1 MALTKVKLIS
11 DGIIVQ
17 GNLHASHGI
26 TTAHIGEG
34 SNLYYTD
41 ARARAAISENST
53 QLSYNSSTG
62 VLTYTQG
69 DTDTVSEGSSNLY
82 YTNARADARIT
93 NALVDEDNMA
103 SNSAV
108 KLPSQQS
115 VKAYV
120 DTEVA
125 GIVAS
130 APSTLDTL
138 NELAAALGDDA
149 NFSTTVTNSIA
160 AKMPLAGGTMTGDI
174 TFNNSVRSIK
184 WVHTSGQ
191 SGSRAYAWQGE
202 QGAYGRFALRSS
214 NAADDTIDTNV
225 LYFDNDLSATFA
237 GSVGLNGTT
246 PGDFNPDADNL
257 IVGGGSGDVGI
268 TIYSGANVGDYGS
281 IYFADGTGSSTASK
295 AGYIRYEQN
304 TSKMTIGINAV
315 EKVAID
321 VSGNTTF
328 GGTVTGGNGA
338 FSNLTINATE
348 KLRFDGAGGHTYIEE
363 DSNDTLIFA
372 TGGTTRLTLDTN
384 ATFAGKVI
392 VSYANA
398 ALDLAQADGG
408 AHFRMELD
416 GGDETYLS
424 TIGSNSMI
432 LRTNSTTALTLDTSQ
447 NATFAGNI
455 LFATDGTYD
464 IGSTAGSRPRDV
476 VVANSIAI
484 NTSTGAAGTL
494 NVASTGTFGGS
505 VYVDGG
511 TLRLKN
517 SSNYRNLSCNGS
529 GNLLIS
535 NAANN
540 ASVFHLQDGA
550 LTLGSSIGTGSLALY
565 AGAATF
571 AGAVTTTAGISSIYN
586 RLKITNNTDQ
596 INIGQW
602 DGANHR
608 IEFDAGRPVLITSY
622 NATGINLGISGGTT
636 LNIASAGVTVT
647 GNGTFSGT
655 VNSVVGKFSDNLFCS
670 GGQVYFGALDGTT
683 DNTYRM
689 YVSSGQLITQSRE
702 SGTWTNRLTI
712 NDDGSVYVPNIFEA
726 ATSVAAGYGSAGA
739 PGFKFASDPH
749 TGMYHISNDTI
760 GFSTGG
766 SLALTIANNDATFA
780 GNMTV
785 SSSSSKNV
793 IVNSSD
799 NASWRGLVIG
809 GAGGTARAGMQLLP
823 NSGEIKIGGYFG
835 TNDEYPVIYS
845 DGVVAM
851 TFGIGGNAT
860 NVTVAGT
867 LTENSDISL
876 KENIKPLESQLE
888 IVDKLNPIS
897 YNKIGLDKNEIGF
910 IAQEVEKL
918 IPELVSENKDGLK
931 SLSYARITTVL
942 VKAIQELKA
951 EIDVLKNN

>member
-41 ARARAAISENST
+41 ARARAVISENST

-103 SNSAV
+103 SDSAI

-125 GIVAS
+125 GIVSS

-174 TFNNSVRSIK
+174 TFNNPVRSIK

-237 GSVGLNGTT
+237 GSIGLNGTT

-257 IVGGGSGDVGI
+257 IVGGGLGDVGI

-281 IYFADGTGSSTASK
+281 IYFADGVGSSTASK

-321 VSGNTTF
+321 VSGNVGI
-328 GGTVTGGNGA
+328 GGAPVNNSGWAGLTLSGSTGGQID
-338 FSNLTINATE
+338 FQ
-348 KLRFDGAGGHTYIEE
+348 D
-363 DSNDTLIFA
+363 D
-372 TGGTTRLTLDTN
+372 GTTVGAIYNGTWGLGVSAYASKELRLYS
-384 ATFAGKVI
+384 G
-392 VSYANA
+392 
-398 ALDLAQADGG
+398 
-408 AHFRMELD
+408 
-416 GGDETYLS
+416 
-424 TIGSNSMI
+424 NSI
-432 LRTNSTTALTLDTSQ
+432 SLTLDTSQ
-447 NATFAGNI
+447 NATFAG
-455 LFATDGTYD
+455 
-464 IGSTAGSRPRDV
+464 
-476 VVANSIAI
+476 
-484 NTSTGAAGTL
+484 
-494 NVASTGTFGGS
+494 
-505 VYVDGG
+505 
-511 TLRLKN
+511 
-517 SSNYRNLSCNGS
+517 
-529 GNLLIS
+529 
-535 NAANN
+535 
-540 ASVFHLQDGA
+540 
-550 LTLGSSIGTGSLALY
+550 
-565 AGAATF
+565 
-571 AGAVTTTAGISSIYN
+571 AVTTQSGTSSIYN

-602 DGANHR
+602 DGTNHR

-647 GNGTFSGT
+647 GTGTFSGNVDGGRFILPTTASAANQWVYTNNTSTGTGKLIIQSGAGSAAYGGGLILYSHSHASQPGWVKAGISSGSGGKFAVNTQGIGGGTDVFT
-655 VNSVVGKFSDNLFCS
+655 VDTIGVMTAVQGKFSDNLYCS
-670 GGQVYFGALDGTT
+670 GGQVYFGALDGST

-702 SGTWTNRLTI
+702 SGTWTSRLTI
-712 NDDGSVYVPNIFEA
+712 NDDGSVYTPGLFEA
-726 ATSVAAGYGSAGA
+726 AGGLSAGYGTAGA

-749 TGMYHISNDTI
+749 TGMYHISNDVI

-823 NSGEIKIGGYFG
+823 NTGEIKIGGYLG

-845 DGVVAM
+845 DNVACL
-851 TFGIGGNAT
+851 TFGIGATPTATFGGGSVSMTHSTSHIYAAQFSSSATTLCLLFPMASNGAHFTGTFISDNWDQPCSFTLAIADKYSNAT
-860 NVTVAGT
+860 AIWAYG
-867 LTENSDISL
+867 
-876 KENIKPLESQLE
+876 IKHFG
-888 IVDKLNPIS
+888 NH
-897 YNKIGLDKNEIGF
+897 GLDLIRYTYNSTDYVAIRMNSGSPTNREWLFTGNSSSF
-910 IAQEVEKL
+910 NPSPVAYNSANVVSVLYSIA
-918 IPELVSENKDGLK
+918 N
-931 SLSYARITTVL
+931 
-942 VKAIQELKA
+942 
-951 EIDVLKNN
+951 